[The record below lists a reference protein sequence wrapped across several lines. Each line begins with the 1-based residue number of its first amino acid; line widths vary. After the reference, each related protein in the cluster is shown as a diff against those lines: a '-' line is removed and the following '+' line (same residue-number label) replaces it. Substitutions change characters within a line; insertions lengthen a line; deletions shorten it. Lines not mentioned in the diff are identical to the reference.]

1 MDQKTLDALL
11 AKVIAQARQAG
22 IPVSPAI
29 DPKVRVNR
37 RARTRF
43 GCCIQKNGRF
53 YIELASQL
61 LSAREQAVCQVL
73 AHEVL
78 HTCRGCD
85 NHGLRWKD
93 YAQRMNELY
102 GYGVER
108 TDSFEKL
115 GLEDQRPVKYLVVC
129 QSCGRQLPRMKRSP
143 LVEHPERYRCS
154 CGGALRVVEVH
165 EDPRP

>member
-61 LSAREQAVCQVL
+61 LSAREQAGVPGTGPRDTPHL
-73 AHEVL
+73 P
-78 HTCRGCD
+78 
-85 NHGLRWKD
+85 GLRQPR
-93 YAQRMNELY
+93 AE
-102 GYGVER
+102 VE
-108 TDSFEKL
+108 
-115 GLEDQRPVKYLVVC
+115 GLRPAD
-129 QSCGRQLPRMKRSP
+129 
-143 LVEHPERYRCS
+143 ERAVRLR
-154 CGGALRVVEVH
+154 GGADGQL
-165 EDPRP
+165 